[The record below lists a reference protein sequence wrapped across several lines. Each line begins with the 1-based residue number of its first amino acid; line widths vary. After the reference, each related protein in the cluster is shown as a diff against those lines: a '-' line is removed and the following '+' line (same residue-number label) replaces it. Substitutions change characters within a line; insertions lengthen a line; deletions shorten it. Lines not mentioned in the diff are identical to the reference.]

1 MSQLNL
7 AVIGNCTFG
16 ALIDPRARVVWS
28 CMPRFDS
35 DPAFCALLG
44 GDQPDQGLFDIELI
58 DFESSEQTYRA
69 NSAVLETRMHDK
81 HGGALE
87 VIDFAPRF
95 TRFERLF
102 RPSTIMRIVRPLSGS
117 PRIRIRL
124 RPMYD
129 YGRTKPDVTRG
140 SNHIR
145 YVGPRYTIRLTS
157 DASLSYVVEEVPF
170 ILDRQVTLMLGSD
183 EPVPQA
189 LAELSRE
196 WLERTDGYWRDFCR
210 GLSIPFEWQD
220 AVMRAAITLKLC
232 NYEDTGAIIAGM
244 TTSVPEAPDTQRNWD
259 YRYCWLRDA
268 YFVVNA
274 LNQLGATHTMEL
286 HLEYIQN
293 IVATAS
299 DGYLQPVFGILRET
313 DLTEVELDSLPGY
326 RGNGPVRVGNG
337 AYVQVQNDGYGSV
350 ILACAQSYF
359 DHRVFRPGGEA
370 LFHRLELLG
379 EQAARRWNEHDA
391 GLWELRTRKCIHT
404 YSSVMCWVACDRLA
418 KIATQ
423 LGHNERHDYWRR
435 HADKMRKEILEQA
448 WNRQLNSFTAVFGGD
463 EMDASL
469 LLLPWLGFVAA
480 DDPRFLGTLAQ
491 VEKSLLRGGYMF
503 RYVNADDFGKPK
515 TAFVA
520 CTFWYIDALTAV
532 GRRDEART
540 IFETMLSRRNPLGL
554 LSEDIDVNTG
564 ELWGNFPQTYSMV
577 GLIQSAMRLSRPW
590 EGAF

>member
-1 MSQLNL
+1 MSHLDL

-16 ALIDPRARVVWS
+16 ALVDPRARIVWS
-28 CMPRFDS
+28 CMPKFDS
-35 DPAFCALLG
+35 NPAFCALLG
-44 GDQPDQGLFDIELI
+44 GDQPVDGMFDVELL
-58 DFESSEQTYRA
+58 DFDRAEQTYRA
-69 NSAVLETRMHDK
+69 NSAVLETRLHDK
-81 HGGALE
+81 SGGALE

-95 TRFERLF
+95 PRFERLF
-102 RPSTIMRIVRPLSGS
+102 RPPTIMRIVRPLAGS
-117 PRIRIRL
+117 PRIRVRL
-124 RPMYD
+124 RPVYD
-129 YGRTKPDVTRG
+129 YGRVRPEITRG

-145 YVGPRYTIRLTS
+145 YVGPDYTLRLTA
-157 DASLSYVVEEVPF
+157 DASLSYIVEEVPF
-170 ILDRQVTLMLGSD
+170 ILDRQVTLMLGAD
-183 EPVPQA
+183 EPVPVS
-189 LAELSRE
+189 LAELARE

-232 NYEDTGAIIAGM
+232 NYEDTGAIIAAM
-244 TTSVPEAPDTQRNWD
+244 TTSVPEAPDTRRCWD

-293 IVATAS
+293 IVATAA

-313 DLTEVELDSLPGY
+313 DLDETELDSLPGY
-326 RGNGPVRVGNG
+326 RGMGPVRVGNG
-337 AYVQVQNDGYGSV
+337 AYVQTQNDGYGSV

-359 DHRVFRPGGEA
+359 DHRVFRPGGDA
-370 LFHRLELLG
+370 LFRRLELLG
-379 EQAARRWNEHDA
+379 GQAARRWNEEDA
-391 GLWELRTRKCIHT
+391 GLWELRTRKCVHT

-418 KIATQ
+418 KIADQ
-423 LGHNERHDYWRR
+423 IGLNERADHWRK
-435 HADKMRKEILEQA
+435 HAHAMHTEILVRA
-448 WNRQLNSFTAVFGGD
+448 WNRELNSFTAVFGGD

-469 LLLPWLGFVAA
+469 LLLPWLGFVDAR
-480 DDPRFLGTLAQ
+480 DPRFLGTLAQ
-491 VEKSLLRGGYMF
+491 VEKSLLRGNYLF
-503 RYVNADDFGKPK
+503 RYANADDFGKPR
-515 TAFVA
+515 TAFLA

-532 GRRDEART
+532 GRRDEARAL
-540 IFETMLSRRNPLGL
+540 FANLLARRNTLGL
-554 LSEDIDVNTG
+554 LSEDIDVNSG